1 MMKKHN
7 LCLAK
12 YNSTTITYKMSKM
25 EAKELKEIQKGK
37 QIVQLVKGVF
47 TPTEAYDVMISLINQ
62 KIDFHKLQRLQRWEE
77 NNGFDTDQ
85 LDGRIKELLEEKEN
99 VIEIISN
106 MKELGKNLKIN
117 GILEITSAD

>member
-1 MMKKHN
+1 
-7 LCLAK
+7 
-12 YNSTTITYKMSKM
+12 MSKM